1 MKWGREARLYFTS
14 SPGKR
19 VREMR
24 VRVPRVLRLST
35 NSEKKKKERI
45 TRVSVCSVLQ
55 RKRLQ
60 LKMKAARL
68 RVVWSFPTLRR
79 GPGVLVGPCLT
90 GLVRGPSIFSGAIFI
105 TQWGPH
111 VNSFFCYT
119 SILFF
124 LTFKSFLIPFIKSFC
139 SSLCLLNREHV
150 YIFIFSLKY

>member
-90 GLVRGPSIFSGAIFI
+90 GLVRGPSIFFR
-105 TQWGPH
+105 
-111 VNSFFCYT
+111 CYFYHPMGST
-119 SILFF
+119 RQLFF
-124 LTFKSFLIPFIKSFC
+124 LL
-139 SSLCLLNREHV
+139 HV
-150 YIFIFSLKY
+150 YSIFFNF